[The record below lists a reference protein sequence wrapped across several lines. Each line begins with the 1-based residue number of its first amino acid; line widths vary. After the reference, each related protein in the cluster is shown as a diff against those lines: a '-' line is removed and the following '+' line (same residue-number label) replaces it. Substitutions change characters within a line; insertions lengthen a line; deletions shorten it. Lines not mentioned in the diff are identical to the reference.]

1 MTAEGEPGTES
12 SGETVPA
19 AESEPAFDFA
29 EDIQR
34 TVYVRDGS
42 WLELQD
48 AINFEVKRVLASHDL
63 RDDSLFKREVQDA
76 MVRAAANH
84 PEEIAQYILADR
96 QIIDEPAVDDGE

>member
-1 MTAEGEPGTES
+1 VTAEGEPETES

-96 QIIDEPAVDDGE
+96 QIIDEPAVDGDE